1 VSAMYYKEALRI
13 VRALFYYAIVV
24 GALTLIGALIHGGQV
39 FVDASSG
46 SHHGAAKLAHV
57 QLPFSI
63 LFVVPSI
70 AAAIFGSI
78 AGISLSTEND
88 GHLEVAWT
96 RPASRLRYA
105 LAIFG
110 TDIVAIVAAFALGFV
125 GCWIATAA
133 HGGLRYL
140 VVDSDT
146 GGELARYVLYPM
158 AWFGLCEALTA
169 SVRSRGGA
177 FAGFAWPIAFVLLM
191 LDQLPLQPV
200 WHAFFRFIN
209 YANPLHYA
217 SMAIGAGASDELANI
232 ALPVALTGLSAIAII
247 GIVLALMQWRRLEA

>member
-1 VSAMYYKEALRI
+1 MYYKEALR
-13 VRALFYYAIVV
+13 VGRALFYYAIIV
-24 GALTLIGALIHGGQV
+24 GALTLIGALVHGGQI
-39 FVDASSG
+39 FVDTSSG
-46 SHHGAAKLAHV
+46 SHNDAAKLAHV

-96 RPASRLRYA
+96 RPASRVRYA

-110 TDIVAIVAAFALGFV
+110 TDIVAIVAAFALGFA

-177 FAGFAWPIAFVLLM
+177 FAGFVWLM

-209 YANPLHYA
+209 YANPLRYA